1 MATVKVYDQ
10 NKQECGEL
18 TLSADVFEV
27 EARPEILNLVVRAQ
41 MAAKRAG
48 THMAKTR
55 AFVSGGG
62 VKPWKQKG
70 TGRARSG
77 SNRSP
82 VWRGG
87 AIVFGPQPRDY
98 SFKVNSKVRALAM
111 KMALSSRLAA
121 ENLLVVKGIELPEA
135 LTPLTEALARN
146 VHEVWAAT
154 RLAQGW
160 RYGPER
166 NDARKEHPHGGQP
179 CGADL
184 VVRKHILAA
193 GSGKTPAY
201 RSQDRADHTP
211 LPKAL
216 IHPVHPPMSPIL
228 S

>member
-70 TGRARSG
+70 TGRARA
-77 SNRSP
+77 
-82 VWRGG
+82 G
-87 AIVFGPQPRDY
+87 AIAFGPQPRDY

-135 LTPLTEALARN
+135 KT
-146 VHEVWAAT
+146 
-154 RLAQGW
+154 
-160 RYGPER
+160 
-166 NDARKEHPHGGQP
+166 
-179 CGADL
+179 
-184 VVRKHILAA
+184 KHFAKVA
-193 GSGKTPAY
+193 GTLG
-201 RSQDRADHTP
+201 
-211 LPKAL
+211 LNKAL
-216 IHPVHPPMSPIL
+216 IVTAEESEALTRSARNIPGITLTTPDRLSVLEILRHKQLVLLEGAVAPVQARFEK
-228 S
+228 